1 MSANPLSAEAASTK
15 IAALFDTKS
24 AASSAAER
32 VCYEAHLK
40 RGQVRL
46 VHPYEAHVG
55 RKLEPENDSI
65 IVRTAIRSHLMMG
78 ALGTVIGLAIVGIL
92 HRQGIEAVIQNPGS
106 AAGAAIFLGLVFG
119 MLLAGLVTARP
130 DHQLVITPVR
140 EAVQH
145 GRWALLVHP
154 TTPQQCNE
162 ALRALRKASAEV
174 LRTA

>member
-1 MSANPLSAEAASTK
+1 MTDNPLNAEAASTR
-15 IAALFDTKS
+15 IAALFDTKL
-24 AASSAAER
+24 AASNAAER

-46 VHPYEAHVG
+46 VHPYEAHFG
-55 RKLEPENDSI
+55 RKLEPENDG
-65 IVRTAIRSHLMMG
+65 IVHTAVRSHLIMA
-78 ALGTVIGLAIVGIL
+78 ALGAVVGLAVVGIL
-92 HRQGIEAVIQNPGS
+92 HRQEVDAVMQSPGL
-106 AAGAAIFLGLVFG
+106 AAGAALFLGVMFG
-119 MLLAGLVTARP
+119 MLLAGLMTARP

-145 GRWALLVHP
+145 GRWAVLVHP

-162 ALRALRKASAEV
+162 ALRALRNTTAEV

>member
-1 MSANPLSAEAASTK
+1 MTANPLNAEAASTK
-15 IAALFDTKS
+15 IAALFDTKL

-46 VHPYEAHVG
+46 VHPYEAHFG
-55 RKLEPENDSI
+55 RKLEPENDG
-65 IVRTAIRSHLMMG
+65 IVQTALRSHLMMA
-78 ALGTVIGLAIVGIL
+78 ALGAVIGLAVVGIL
-92 HRQGIEAVIQNPGS
+92 HRQEIEAVMQSPGL
-106 AAGAAIFLGLVFG
+106 AAGAAIFLGVMFG
-119 MLLAGLVTARP
+119 MLLAGLITARP

-145 GRWALLVHP
+145 GRWAVLVHP

-162 ALRALRKASAEV
+162 ALRALRNTTAEV

>member
-1 MSANPLSAEAASTK
+1 MTGNSLNAEEASTK
-15 IAALFDTKS
+15 IAALFDTKL

-32 VCYEAHLK
+32 VCFEAHLK

-46 VHPYEAHVG
+46 VHPYEAHFG
-55 RKLEPENDSI
+55 RKLEPENDG
-65 IVRTAIRSHLMMG
+65 IVQTAVRSHLIMA

-92 HRQGIEAVIQNPGS
+92 HRQEVEAVMQSPGL

-119 MLLAGLVTARP
+119 MLLAGLITARP
-130 DHQLVITPVR
+130 DHQLVIAPVR

-145 GRWALLVHP
+145 GRWAVLVHP

-162 ALRALRKASAEV
+162 ALRALRNTTAEV

>member
-1 MSANPLSAEAASTK
+1 MTANPLNAEAAATK
-15 IAALFDTKS
+15 IAALFDTKL

-46 VHPYEAHVG
+46 VHPYEAHFG
-55 RKLEPENDSI
+55 RKSEPQNGGM
-65 IVRTAIRSHLMMG
+65 VHTAVRSHLIMA
-78 ALGTVIGLAIVGIL
+78 ALGAIVGLAVVGIL
-92 HRQGIEAVIQNPGS
+92 HRQEVDAVMQSPAL
-106 AAGAAIFLGLVFG
+106 AAGAAIFLGVMSG
-119 MLLAGLVTARP
+119 MLLAGLITARP
-130 DHQLVITPVR
+130 AHQLVITPVR

-145 GRWALLVHP
+145 GRWAVLVDP

-162 ALRALRKASAEV
+162 ALRALRNTTSEV